1 MSIYRTCPQC
11 GANLDPGEQC
21 DCGRKDTEAKRGSSQ
36 KKSAVRRES
45 TQADNPNNKTIK
57 YSMRQTKGKVNRES
71 RAMA

>member
-45 TQADNPNNKTIK
+45 RSADNPRNKSLA
-57 YSMRQTKGKVNRES
+57 YSIGTERMKVK
-71 RAMA
+71 